1 MLTEGQDYADTVNS
15 YHIVDGAVRAD
26 TFKFSASNDSIS
38 ATEKT
43 LTGATLIDLTT
54 TDNDVLTLNLGAYA
68 KGTVT
73 GPEKTVNIEEFDI
86 VSAGAEGITFT
97 APTQMTGVK
106 TVKISGSFVN
116 ATGTGVS
123 FTASADNAL
132 ATVDASGVNSGSVI
146 LDTTSANQAL
156 TIIGPNADA
165 TIKAGSGDDI
175 ITGQGSIVA
184 GSGNDTITVTGKAEV
199 TGGAGA
205 DTITTGATGV
215 TTFKY
220 TAAGETAQLDTTANI
235 AAADAPLAIR
245 GATNYDTLTVKA
257 GDKITTASAL
267 NLKKYATTNFV
278 DEKTLAAANDLNK
291 DNGTGD
297 VFVLKT
303 LEGDYFL
310 VYEASGSGTTDSI
323 GSGAEV
329 IKLVGFTDTST
340 ITVDTDNKTIIIG

>member
-97 APTQMTGVK
+97 APTMTGVK

-220 TAAGETAQLDTTANI
+220 TGAGETAQLDTTADI
-235 AAADAPLAIR
+235 DAADAPLAIR

-257 GDKITTASAL
+257 GDKITTSSTL
-267 NLKKYATTNFV
+267 NLKKYTDTNFV
-278 DEKTLAAANDLNK
+278 DEKTLAAATNLDATS
-291 DNGTGD
+291 GTGD

-310 VYEASGSGTTDSI
+310 VYEASGTGTTDSI